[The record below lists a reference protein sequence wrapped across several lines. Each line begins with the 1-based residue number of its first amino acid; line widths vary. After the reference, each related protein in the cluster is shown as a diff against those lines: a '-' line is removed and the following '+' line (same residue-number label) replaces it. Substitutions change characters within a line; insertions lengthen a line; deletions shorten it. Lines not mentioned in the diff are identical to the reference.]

1 MRWREERRPLRGA
14 DAAPSVTG
22 RSPENTQFRATA
34 AAAAAAARTE
44 VPAATAAATAAAA
57 AVVVGAAAASI
68 TVAGQ

>member
-1 MRWREERRPLRGA
+1 LRWREERRPLRGA

-22 RSPENTQFRATA
+22 RSPENTQFRAT